1 MAIRPLITGLVTG
14 CFDSPHPGLHAG
26 HQKLLNVAAN
36 HCDRL
41 IVYVNRDAYCKRK
54 GPDRPHRPLLD
65 RIDSIRTF
73 AERLPCQTTVRV
85 LMEDNP
91 RSVLSIIQPDVLVLG
106 DDYRGQI
113 LPGVQYVQRVIFVP
127 RVAGISTTQLGS
139 RETRS
144 AASR

>member
-1 MAIRPLITGLVTG
+1 MPVRPLITAVATG
-14 CFDSPHPGLHAG
+14 CFDGLHDG
-26 HQKLLNVAAN
+26 HRRLLNVAAN

-65 RIDSIRTF
+65 RIDAIRTF

-91 RSVLSIIQPDVLVLG
+91 RSVLSIIHPDVLVLG
-106 DDYRGQI
+106 DDYQGQI
-113 LPGVQYVQRVIFVP
+113 LPGVQYVQQVIFVP
-127 RVAGISTTQLGS
+127 RVPGISTTQLGNPG
-139 RETRS
+139 TRS
-144 AASR
+144 AVAR